1 MGRQTLYGI
10 VDSDSFRFSLVGV
23 LYGFPKSLLFVEK
36 HGDTIVEI
44 NLIFRILALDGFL
57 DALLIIDE
65 RGIQFSD
72 SAIADA
78 HCSTHGKHAIVILY
92 LFGKRDAFLSYF
104 HGFSHLSQVSI
115 CGHLLAGKPT
125 AGGVSTVHIEC
136 AVYQKDGLSLVTIS
150 IIVDGFQKQRICPL
164 LVFAAVPLTSGKKS
178 DG

>member
-23 LYGFPKSLLFVEK
+23 LYGFPESLLFVEK

-78 HCSTHGKHAIVILY
+78 HCSTHGKHAIVIFNL
-92 LFGKRDAFLSYF
+92 LGKRDAFLSDFY
-104 HGFSHLSQVSI
+104 GFSHLSKICI

-125 AGGVSTVHIEC
+125 AGSVGTVHIEC
-136 AVYQKDGLSLVTIS
+136 AVYQKDGLFLITIS
-150 IIVDGFQKQRICPL
+150 IIVDGFQKQGICPF
-164 LVFAAVPLTSGKKS
+164 LVFAAVSLTSGKES

>member
-1 MGRQTLYGI
+1 MGRQSFDCI
-10 VDSDSFRFSLVGV
+10 VDSNSFRFSLVGV
-23 LYGFPKSLLFVEK
+23 LYGFPESLLFVEK

-78 HCSTHGKHAIVILY
+78 HCSTHGKHAIVIFNL
-92 LFGKRDAFLSYF
+92 LGKRDAFLSYF
-104 HGFSHLSQVSI
+104 YGFSHLSQVCI

-125 AGGVSTVHIEC
+125 ASGVGTVHIEC
-136 AVYQKDGLSLVTIS
+136 TVYQKDGLFLITIS
-150 IIVDGFQKQRICPL
+150 IIVDGFQKQGICPL
-164 LVFAAVPLTSGKKS
+164 LVFAAVSLTSGKKS